1 MLDFIQLYS
10 GLDLLIV
17 SVAYIVAILIALTCH
32 EFSHAYVSY
41 KQGDLTAKSQ
51 GRLSLNPLNHID
63 PIGFLCLLLFGF
75 GWAKPVQVN
84 DLKFKNYRRG
94 IFLTS
99 ISGIVTNFLLSFIFS
114 GIYVAILPWLFSTA
128 EMTNIQTFLNCFLT
142 FSITINLGLAF
153 FNALP
158 IPPLDGFNAITAF
171 TRYDNKVIRFLRK
184 YSYIILLILIISSL
198 VELVLGFAI
207 GYIYPAFMQFWGFIL
222 WWLWKK

>member
-1 MLDFIQLYS
+1 MIDFIQTYS
-10 GLDLLIV
+10 GIELLIV
-17 SVAYIVAILIALTCH
+17 SVAYIVAILVALTCH

-63 PIGFLCLLLFGF
+63 PIGFLCLLLLGF

-99 ISGIVTNFLLSFIFS
+99 ISGIITNFLLSFLFV
-114 GIYVAILPWLFSTA
+114 GIYVALMPWLFSTW
-128 EMTNIQTFLNCFLT
+128 EMTNIQSFVYYFIQ
-142 FSITINLGLAF
+142 FSISINLVLAF

-171 TRYDNKVIRFLRK
+171 TRYDNKVVNFLRR
-184 YSYIILLILIISSL
+184 YSYIILLVLILSTLIDL
-198 VELVLGFAI
+198 LFGYAI
-207 GYIYPAFMQFWGFIL
+207 DFVYPAFLRFWSFIL
-222 WWLWKK
+222 

>member
-1 MLDFIQLYS
+1 MIDLIQIYS
-10 GLDLLIV
+10 GLELLIV

-63 PIGFLCLLLFGF
+63 PIGFLCLLFLGF

-99 ISGIVTNFLLSFIFS
+99 ISGIVTNFLLSFLFS
-114 GIYVAILPWLFSTA
+114 GLLVVLSPWLFSGA
-128 EMTNIQTFLNCFLT
+128 EMTNIQTFVYYLVE
-142 FSITINLGLAF
+142 FSISFNLILAL
-153 FNALP
+153 FNAIP

-171 TRYDNKVIRFLRK
+171 TKYDNKFVKFLRK
-184 YSYIILLILIISSL
+184 YSYIILLILILSTIINIIFSFIF
-198 VELVLGFAI
+198 GFI
-207 GYIYPAFMQFWGFIL
+207 FPAFMRFWSFIL
-222 WWLWKK
+222 W

>member
-1 MLDFIQLYS
+1 MIEFIQEYS
-10 GLDLLIV
+10 GIELLIV
-17 SVAYIVAILIALTCH
+17 SVAYIVAIVVALTCH

-63 PIGFLCLLLFGF
+63 PIGFLCLLFLGF

-99 ISGIVTNFLLSFIFS
+99 ISGIVTNFVLSFLFT
-114 GIYVAILPWLFSTA
+114 GVFVAISPWIFQST
-128 EMTNIQTFLNCFLT
+128 EMSNIKMFVYYLVM
-142 FSITINLGLAF
+142 FSISINLILAF

-171 TRYDNKVIRFLRK
+171 TKYDNKVLYYLRK
-184 YSYIILLILIISSL
+184 YSFVILLILIISTL
-198 VELVLGFAI
+198 I
-207 GYIYPAFMQFWGFIL
+207 DWIYGYVYNLTIPAFINFWKFIF
-222 WWLWKK
+222 W

>member
-1 MLDFIQLYS
+1 MLDFIQTYS
-10 GLDLLIV
+10 GIELLIV
-17 SVAYIVAILIALTCH
+17 SVAYIVAIVIALTCH

-63 PIGFLCLLLFGF
+63 PIGFLCLLLLGF

-99 ISGIVTNFLLSFIFS
+99 VSGIITNFLLSFIFV
-114 GIYVAILPWLFSTA
+114 GIYVAIAPWLFSATQ
-128 EMTNIQTFLNCFLT
+128 MSNIQSFIYYLIQ
-142 FSITINLGLAF
+142 FSITINLVLAF

-171 TRYDNKVIRFLRK
+171 TKYDNKVIIFLRK
-184 YSYIILLILIISSL
+184 YSFIILLILILSTLIDL
-198 VELVLGFAI
+198 VFGYILGF
-207 GYIYPAFMQFWGFIL
+207 IYPAFLRFWSFIL
-222 WWLWKK
+222 W

>member
-1 MLDFIQLYS
+1 MIDFIQTYS
-10 GLDLLIV
+10 GIELLIV

-51 GRLSLNPLNHID
+51 GRLNLNPLNHID
-63 PIGFLCLLLFGF
+63 PIGFLCLLLLGF

-99 ISGIVTNFLLSFIFS
+99 ISGIVTNFLLSFLFT
-114 GIYVAILPWLFSTA
+114 GIYVALAPWLFSSV
-128 EMTNIQTFLNCFLT
+128 EMTNIQSFVNYFIQ
-142 FSITINLGLAF
+142 FSISINLVLAF

-171 TRYDNKVIRFLRK
+171 TRYDNKVVNFLRR
-184 YSYIILLILIISSL
+184 YSYIILLILIISTL
-198 VELVLGFAI
+198 IDLLFGYAI
-207 GYIYPAFMQFWGFIL
+207 GFIYPAFLRFWSFIL
-222 WWLWKK
+222 